1 MMAMDLPA
9 EAMTTKFT
17 AVDKAAMKTKNE
29 GKWDRLQC
37 DFVLKTVR
45 TTY

>member
-17 AVDKAAMKTKNE
+17 AVDK
-29 GKWDRLQC
+29 
-37 DFVLKTVR
+37 FVLKTVR